1 MISVIV
7 PVNNVESYLK
17 ECLSSVL
24 DQSYK
29 DLELICVD
37 DGSTDSSLEIIKY
50 FSEIDNRVILIS
62 HPKSL
67 GVSAARNAGLNVA
80 RGEFVF
86 FLDSDDYLL
95 PGSLERMCRLMTPD
109 VDAVVSSV
117 KCIYEKDSG
126 IQQESQLSHNFSFK
140 GKIQLNYEQLF
151 QFNKAVFPKLFRR
164 NRIKDLKL
172 SFPDGLLW
180 EDNLWHW
187 IYFSNQP
194 IVYFDPIP
202 AYCYRKRAGSIM
214 SSVFKRNNG
223 RLSEHFDIFRHI
235 LQFYKSH
242 SLIEKANISLV
253 KLLEFFLLFCLQYA
267 SLEQSLICCYKCK
280 KLLSDY
286 ELDISTSWVLTQ
298 LKSEECCVFLCA
310 DSDLDFVIKI
320 NKLAQLLFPKNSS
333 RRRLFCFI
341 LQKMKKLTLCFK

>member
-95 PGSLERMCRLMTPD
+95 PGSLERMCRLMTPE
-109 VDAVVSSV
+109 VDAVVSAV

-126 IQQESQLSHNFSFK
+126 IQQESQLSHYFSFK

-151 QFNKAVFPKLFRR
+151 QFNQAVFSKLFRR
-164 NRIKDLKL
+164 DRIRNLKL

-180 EDNLWHW
+180 EDNLWNW

-253 KLLEFFLLFCLQYA
+253 KLLEFF
-267 SLEQSLICCYKCK
+267 CCFACNM
-280 KLLSDY
+280 LHLNR
-286 ELDISTSWVLTQ
+286 V
-298 LKSEECCVFLCA
+298 
-310 DSDLDFVIKI
+310 
-320 NKLAQLLFPKNSS
+320 
-333 RRRLFCFI
+333 
-341 LQKMKKLTLCFK
+341 